1 MTKGNTEQ
9 PQPGYLVYEH
19 TLNMHNIVTH
29 SKQHMTS
36 TMTRNAVEIL
46 FKIVDIKSETH
57 VTILRYMTPSH
68 KQYIIQLA

>member
-9 PQPGYLVYEH
+9 PQPGYLVSEH

-36 TMTRNAVEIL
+36 TMTRYVLEIP
-46 FKIVDIKSETH
+46 FKIVNIISETH
-57 VTILRYMTPSH
+57 VTILRYMTLSC
-68 KQYIIQLA
+68 K